1 MEKSYKDYLKTDHT
15 NYLIRVAKDQKS
27 GERRAKWDIENAGKT
42 IVYGFRAFQAA
53 RKYKPRNELNAR
65 ATLSK

>member
-1 MEKSYKDYLKTDHT
+1 MKSYKDYLKTDHT
-15 NYLIRVAKDQKS
+15 NYLIRVKGLKE
-27 GERRAKWDIENAGKT
+27 GTRRAKWDTKNAGKT
-42 IVYGFRAFQAA
+42 IVYGFRAFQAV